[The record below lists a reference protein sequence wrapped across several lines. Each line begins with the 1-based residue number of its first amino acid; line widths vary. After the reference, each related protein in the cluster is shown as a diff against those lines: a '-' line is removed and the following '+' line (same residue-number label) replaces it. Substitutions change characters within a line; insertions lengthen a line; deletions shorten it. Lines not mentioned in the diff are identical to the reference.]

1 MSTKIGDLIALQYF
15 SEFGKNKKLLTIYD
29 MFKNGN
35 TKYMSS
41 YIDKTKVARVEKL
54 KQEFA
59 NLEDENLSLSE
70 QIKHDVRLTGYVQS
84 TYDVD
89 KRYAYVQEVDTK
101 FAPRISMYCLQNG
114 KISSIKIKKHVFKKN
129 PISIGDVVYCKTFAQ
144 ELSKKFVDNN
154 WVPDGTMTWWL
165 NDYEIK
171 NPDILK

>member
-1 MSTKIGDLIALQYF
+1 
-15 SEFGKNKKLLTIYD
+15 
-29 MFKNGN
+29 
-35 TKYMSS
+35 
-41 YIDKTKVARVEKL
+41 
-54 KQEFA
+54 
-59 NLEDENLSLSE
+59 
-70 QIKHDVRLTGYVQS
+70 
-84 TYDVD
+84 
-89 KRYAYVQEVDTK
+89 
-101 FAPRISMYCLQNG
+101 MYCLQNG